1 MIDLSHEQEQ
11 KSAYGPVPSGSR
23 VLVRLTIEK
32 PKYASQDDELVAM
45 AKTGLLQLF
54 CRLEVAA
61 GSYEGVAWY
70 ENITLPSRAQNIR
83 LTEGQQKA
91 CGSGGRTLRAI
102 VEAVRAVDP
111 KDKSQQA
118 DSKRI
123 LNSWSDLD
131 GMEFPARLGISK
143 EPYEGKD
150 GRLYWSNTLGRI
162 LPCTDKEY
170 QEIMNG
176 GEFITDGPVEGD
188 QQQQRQAPRQSGS
201 YADTGYP
208 SGGYADRS
216 PDYGPDGVPF

>member
-1 MIDLSHEQEQ
+1 MIDLSQEQEQ
-11 KSAYGPVPSGSR
+11 KSAYGPVPNGSR

-32 PKYASQDDELVAM
+32 PKYASHDDELVAM

-70 ENITLPSRAQNIR
+70 ENITLPSSAQKIR

-102 VEAVRAVDP
+102 VEAVRCVDP
-111 KDKSQQA
+111 KDKSPQA
-118 DSKRI
+118 DRKRI
-123 LNSWSDLD
+123 LNAWSDLD
-131 GMEFPARLGISK
+131 GMEFPARLGISR

-150 GRLYWSNTLGRI
+150 GRMYWSNTLGRI

-170 QEIMNG
+170 KAIMA
-176 GEFITDGPVEGD
+176 GEDIITDGPVEGD
-188 QQQQRQAPRQSGS
+188 LQPRQQAPRQTGG

-208 SGGYADRS
+208 SGGYADRA
-216 PDYGPDGVPF
+216 PDYGTDGVPF

>member
-1 MIDLSHEQEQ
+1 MIDLSQEQEQ
-11 KSAYGPVPSGSR
+11 KSAYGPVPNGSR

-32 PKYASQDDELVAM
+32 PKYASPEDELVAM

-61 GSYEGVAWY
+61 GVYEGVAWY
-70 ENITLPSRAQNIR
+70 ENITLPSSAQKIR

-102 VEAVRAVDP
+102 VEAVRCVDP
-111 KDKSQQA
+111 KDKSPEA
-118 DSKRI
+118 DRKRI
-123 LNSWSDLD
+123 LNAWSDLD
-131 GMEFPARLGISK
+131 GMEFPARLGISR

-150 GRLYWSNTLGRI
+150 GRMYWSNTLGRI

-170 QEIMNG
+170 NAILA
-176 GEFITDGPVEGD
+176 GEDFITDGPVEGD
-188 QQQQRQAPRQSGS
+188 QQPRQQALRQSGG

-208 SGGYADRS
+208 SGGYADRA

>member
-1 MIDLSHEQEQ
+1 MIDLSQEQEQ

-23 VLVRLTIEK
+23 VLVHLTIEK
-32 PKYASQDDELVAM
+32 PKYASRDDEMVVM

-54 CRLEVAA
+54 CRMEVAA

-70 ENITLPSRAQNIR
+70 ENIALPSRAQNIR

-102 VEAVRAVDP
+102 VEAVRGVDP
-111 KDKSQQA
+111 KDKSPEA
-118 DSKRI
+118 DRKRI

-131 GMEFPARLGISK
+131 DMEFPARLGISK
-143 EPYEGKD
+143 EPYEGRD
-150 GRLYWSNTLGRI
+150 GRMYWSNTLSRI

-170 QEIMNG
+170 QEVMNG
-176 GEFITDGPVEGD
+176 GEVITDGPVVGD
-188 QQQQRQAPRQSGS
+188 QQQQRQAPRQSGG

-208 SGGYADRS
+208 SGGYADRA

>member
-1 MIDLSHEQEQ
+1 MIDLSQEQEQ
-11 KSAYGPVPSGSR
+11 KSAYGPVPNGSR

-54 CRLEVAA
+54 CRLEVAS

-118 DSKRI
+118 DRKRI

-150 GRLYWSNTLGRI
+150 GRMYWSNTLGRI

-170 QEIMNG
+170 QEVMNG
-176 GEFITDGPVEGD
+176 GEFITDGPVVGD

-208 SGGYADRS
+208 SGGYADRA

>member
-1 MIDLSHEQEQ
+1 MIDLSQEQEQ

-70 ENITLPSRAQNIR
+70 ENLTLPSRAQNIR

-118 DSKRI
+118 DRKRV

-150 GRLYWSNTLGRI
+150 GRMYWSNTLGRI
-162 LPCTDKEY
+162 IPCTDKEY

-176 GEFITDGPVEGD
+176 GEVITDGPVVGD

-216 PDYGPDGVPF
+216 PDYGPGGVPF

>member
-1 MIDLSHEQEQ
+1 MIDLSQEQEQ

-32 PKYASQDDELVAM
+32 PKYASHDDELVAM

-102 VEAVRAVDP
+102 VEAVRCVDP
-111 KDKSQQA
+111 KDKSPEA
-118 DSKRI
+118 DRKRV

-131 GMEFPARLGISK
+131 GREFPARLGISK
-143 EPYEGKD
+143 EPYEGRD
-150 GRLYWSNTLGRI
+150 GHLYWSNTLGRI

-176 GEFITDGPVEGD
+176 GEVITDGPVVGD
-188 QQQQRQAPRQSGS
+188 QQQQRQATRQTGG

-216 PDYGPDGVPF
+216 PGPENDLVPF

>member
-1 MIDLSHEQEQ
+1 MIDLSQEQEQ

-32 PKYASQDDELVAM
+32 PKYASRDDELVAM

-102 VEAVRAVDP
+102 VEAVRCVDP
-111 KDKSQQA
+111 KDKRPEA
-118 DSKRI
+118 DRKRV

-131 GMEFPARLGISK
+131 GREFPARLGISK
-143 EPYEGKD
+143 EPYEGRD

-176 GEFITDGPVEGD
+176 GEVITDGPVVGD
-188 QQQQRQAPRQSGS
+188 QQPRQQAPRQTGG

-208 SGGYADRS
+208 SGGYADRA

>member
-1 MIDLSHEQEQ
+1 MIDLSQEQEQ

-32 PKYASQDDELVAM
+32 PKYSSPNDDLVAQ
-45 AKTGLLQLF
+45 AKSGLLQLF
-54 CRLEVAA
+54 CKMEVAA
-61 GSYEGVAWY
+61 GSYDGVCWY
-70 ENITLPSRAQNIR
+70 ENITLPSREQNIR

-102 VEAVRAVDP
+102 VEAVNSVDP
-111 KDKSQQA
+111 KDKSPQA
-118 DSKRI
+118 DRKRA
-123 LNSWSDLD
+123 LRSWSDLD
-131 GMEFPARLGISK
+131 GVEFPARLGISK
-143 EPYEGKD
+143 EPYEGRD
-150 GRLYWSNTLGRI
+150 GRMYWSNTLGRI

-188 QQQQRQAPRQSGS
+188 QRPRQQATRQSGG

-208 SGGYADRS
+208 SGGYADRA
-216 PDYGPDGVPF
+216 PDNRDDVPF

>member
-1 MIDLSHEQEQ
+1 MIDLSQEQEQ

-23 VLVRLTIEK
+23 VLVRITIEK

-188 QQQQRQAPRQSGS
+188 QQPQRQATRQTGG

>member
-1 MIDLSHEQEQ
+1 MIDLSQEQEQ

-32 PKYASQDDELVAM
+32 PKYASHDDELVAM

-61 GSYEGVAWY
+61 GSYEGVVWY

-102 VEAVRAVDP
+102 VEAVRGVDP
-111 KDKSQQA
+111 KDKSPEA
-118 DSKRI
+118 DRKRV

-131 GMEFPARLGISK
+131 GMEFPARLGISR
-143 EPYEGKD
+143 EPYEGRD
-150 GRLYWSNTLGRI
+150 GRMYWSNTLGRI
-162 LPCTDKEY
+162 LPCTDNEY

-176 GEFITDGPVEGD
+176 SEVITDGHVVGD
-188 QQQQRQAPRQSGS
+188 QQPQRQATRQTGG

-208 SGGYADRS
+208 SGGYADRAPGS
-216 PDYGPDGVPF
+216 ENDLVPF

>member
-1 MIDLSHEQEQ
+1 MIDLSQEQEQ

-32 PKYASQDDELVAM
+32 PKYASHDDELVAM

-61 GSYEGVAWY
+61 GSYEGVVWY

-102 VEAVRAVDP
+102 VEAVRGVDP
-111 KDKSQQA
+111 KDKSPEA
-118 DSKRI
+118 DRKRV

-131 GMEFPARLGISK
+131 GMEFPARLGISR
-143 EPYEGKD
+143 EPYEGRD
-150 GRLYWSNTLGRI
+150 GRMYWSNTLVRI

-176 GEFITDGPVEGD
+176 SEVITDGHVVGD
-188 QQQQRQAPRQSGS
+188 QQPQRQAPRQTGG

-208 SGGYADRS
+208 SGGYADRAPGS
-216 PDYGPDGVPF
+216 ENDLVPF

>member
-1 MIDLSHEQEQ
+1 MIDLSQEQEQ

-32 PKYASQDDELVAM
+32 PKYASHDDELVAM

-61 GSYEGVAWY
+61 GSYEGVVWY

-102 VEAVRAVDP
+102 VEAVRGVDP
-111 KDKSQQA
+111 KDKSPEA
-118 DSKRI
+118 DRKRV

-131 GMEFPARLGISK
+131 GMEFPARLGISR
-143 EPYEGKD
+143 EPYEGSD
-150 GRLYWSNTLGRI
+150 GRMYWSNTLVRI

-176 GEFITDGPVEGD
+176 SEVITDGHVVGD
-188 QQQQRQAPRQSGS
+188 QQPQRQAPRQTGG

-208 SGGYADRS
+208 SGGYADRAPGS
-216 PDYGPDGVPF
+216 ENDLVPF

>member
-1 MIDLSHEQEQ
+1 MIDLSQEQEQ

-32 PKYASQDDELVAM
+32 PKYASRDDEMVAM

-102 VEAVRAVDP
+102 VEAVRGVDP
-111 KDKSQQA
+111 KDKSPQA
-118 DSKRI
+118 DRKRI

-150 GRLYWSNTLGRI
+150 GRMYWSNTLGRI

-170 QEIMNG
+170 QEVMNG
-176 GEFITDGPVEGD
+176 GEVITDGPVVGD
-188 QQQQRQAPRQSGS
+188 QQPRQQASRQ
-201 YADTGYP
+201 
-208 SGGYADRS
+208 SGGYADRAL
-216 PDYGPDGVPF
+216 DYGTDGVPF

>member
-1 MIDLSHEQEQ
+1 MIDLSQEQEQ

-23 VLVRLTIEK
+23 VLVRITIEK

-150 GRLYWSNTLGRI
+150 GRMYWSNTLGRI

-188 QQQQRQAPRQSGS
+188 QQPQRQATRQTGS

-208 SGGYADRS
+208 SGGYADS
-216 PDYGPDGVPF
+216 APNMGSEEVPF

>member
-1 MIDLSHEQEQ
+1 MIDLSQEQEQ
-11 KSAYGPVPSGSR
+11 KSAYGPVPGGSR

-32 PKYASQDDELVAM
+32 PKYASRDDEMVAM

-102 VEAVRAVDP
+102 VEAVRCVDP
-111 KDKSQQA
+111 KDKSPEA
-118 DSKRI
+118 DRKRV

-131 GMEFPARLGISK
+131 GMEFPARLGISR
-143 EPYEGKD
+143 EPYEGRD
-150 GRLYWSNTLGRI
+150 GRMYWSNTLGRI

-170 QEIMNG
+170 QEVMNG
-176 GEFITDGPVEGD
+176 GEVITDGPVVGD
-188 QQQQRQAPRQSGS
+188 QQPRQQAPRQSVG

-208 SGGYADRS
+208 SGGYADRA
-216 PDYGPDGVPF
+216 PDYGTDGVPF

>member
-1 MIDLSHEQEQ
+1 MIDLSQEQEQ

-91 CGSGGRTLRAI
+91 CGRAI

-111 KDKSQQA
+111 KDKSPEA
-118 DSKRI
+118 DRKRV

-143 EPYEGKD
+143 EPYEGRD

-176 GEFITDGPVEGD
+176 GEVITDGPVVGD
-188 QQQQRQAPRQSGS
+188 QQTRQQAPRQSGG

-208 SGGYADRS
+208 SGGYADRA

>member
-1 MIDLSHEQEQ
+1 MIDLSQEQEQ

-91 CGSGGRTLRAI
+91 CGSGGLA
-102 VEAVRAVDP
+102 EAAQAVRQMGHGNDENVP
-111 KDKSQQA
+111 
-118 DSKRI
+118 R
-123 LNSWSDLD
+123 
-131 GMEFPARLGISK
+131 MRR
-143 EPYEGKD
+143 
-150 GRLYWSNTLGRI
+150 GRG
-162 LPCTDKEY
+162 
-170 QEIMNG
+170 
-176 GEFITDGPVEGD
+176 
-188 QQQQRQAPRQSGS
+188 
-201 YADTGYP
+201 
-208 SGGYADRS
+208 
-216 PDYGPDGVPF
+216 

>member
-1 MIDLSHEQEQ
+1 MIDLSQEQEQ

-32 PKYASQDDELVAM
+32 PKYASPDDELVAM

-61 GSYEGVAWY
+61 GVYEGVAWY
-70 ENITLPSRAQNIR
+70 ENITLPSSAQKIR

-102 VEAVRAVDP
+102 VEAVRCVDP
-111 KDKSQQA
+111 KDKSPEA
-118 DSKRI
+118 DRKRI
-123 LNSWSDLD
+123 LNALSDLD
-131 GMEFPARLGISK
+131 GMEFPARLGISR

-150 GRLYWSNTLGRI
+150 GRMYWSNTLGRI

-170 QEIMNG
+170 NAILS
-176 GEFITDGPVEGD
+176 GEDFITDGPVEGD
-188 QQQQRQAPRQSGS
+188 QQPRQQAPRQSGG

-208 SGGYADRS
+208 SGGYADRA
-216 PDYGPDGVPF
+216 PDYGTDGVPF

>member
-1 MIDLSHEQEQ
+1 MIDLSQESEQ

-32 PKYASQDDELVAM
+32 PKYASHDDELVAM

-102 VEAVRAVDP
+102 VEAVRGVDP
-111 KDKSQQA
+111 KDKSLEA
-118 DSKRI
+118 DRKRV

-143 EPYEGKD
+143 EPYEGRD
-150 GRLYWSNTLGRI
+150 GRMYWSNTLGRI

-176 GEFITDGPVEGD
+176 GEVITDGPVVGD
-188 QQQQRQAPRQSGS
+188 QRQQRQAPRQSDG
-201 YADTGYP
+201 YADTGSP
-208 SGGYADRS
+208 SGGYADRAPGS
-216 PDYGPDGVPF
+216 ENDLVPF

>member
-1 MIDLSHEQEQ
+1 MIDLSQEQEQ

-23 VLVRLTIEK
+23 VLVRIIIEK

-70 ENITLPSRAQNIR
+70 ENITLPSRAQNIH

-111 KDKSQQA
+111 KDKSPEA
-118 DSKRI
+118 DRKRV
-123 LNSWSDLD
+123 LNSWTTWTAWSSR
-131 GMEFPARLGISK
+131 PALVS
-143 EPYEGKD
+143 
-150 GRLYWSNTLGRI
+150 
-162 LPCTDKEY
+162 
-170 QEIMNG
+170 
-176 GEFITDGPVEGD
+176 
-188 QQQQRQAPRQSGS
+188 A
-201 YADTGYP
+201 
-208 SGGYADRS
+208 RS
-216 PDYGPDGVPF
+216 PTRAGTDACTGLIPWAASFLARTRNIRRS

>member
-1 MIDLSHEQEQ
+1 MIDLSQEQEQ

-111 KDKSQQA
+111 KDKSPEA
-118 DSKRI
+118 DRKRV

-143 EPYEGKD
+143 EPYEGRD
-150 GRLYWSNTLGRI
+150 GRMYWSNTLGRI

-170 QEIMNG
+170 QEVVNG
-176 GEFITDGPVEGD
+176 GEVITDGPVEGD
-188 QQQQRQAPRQSGS
+188 QQPHQQAPRQSGG

-208 SGGYADRS
+208 SGGYADRA
-216 PDYGPDGVPF
+216 PDYRTDGVPF

>member
-1 MIDLSHEQEQ
+1 MIDLSQEQEQ

-23 VLVRLTIEK
+23 VLVRITIEK

-70 ENITLPSRAQNIR
+70 ENITLPSRAQNIS

-111 KDKSQQA
+111 KDKSPEA
-118 DSKRI
+118 GRKRV

-131 GMEFPARLGISK
+131 GMEFPARLGISR

-170 QEIMNG
+170 QEVMNG
-176 GEFITDGPVEGD
+176 GEFITDGPVVGD

-208 SGGYADRS
+208 SGGYADRA